1 MNEVNDLI
9 LKKYQEYLEYL
20 AKMCSNEIFSNAGK
34 SHASI
39 LMAIMF
45 ENTKKK
51 ARIFCEGFKADLI
64 HTEPYFG
71 ALENYLKD
79 EKNELSVLVESDNY
93 IDEAPVRLLK
103 KYNGRGASISLKKI
117 QEADKKNIF
126 KKLNTPHCNFAVFD
140 NDKFRLEYVPE
151 EYKAMGSFNQPEK
164 CETLINLFD
173 NAFNEADSILLD

>member
-9 LKKYQEYLEYL
+9 LKRYQEYLENL
-20 AKMCSNEIFSNAGK
+20 AKKCSNEIFSNAGK
-34 SHASI
+34 NHASI

-45 ENTKKK
+45 ENTKKE

-64 HTEPYFG
+64 HTEPYFS

-93 IDEAPVRLLK
+93 IHEEPICLLK
-103 KYNGRGASISLKKI
+103 SYREKGASIELKKI
-117 QEADKKNIF
+117 RETDKEKIF
-126 KKLNTPHCNFAVFD
+126 KELNTQHCNFAVFD
-140 NDKFRLEYVPE
+140 NDKFRLEYEPE

-164 CETLINLFD
+164 CKTLIDLFN
-173 NAFNEADSILLD
+173 NAFSKADPILLD